1 MASAKNDFLFTAVN
15 KRMKTISL
23 SGTAVSYL
31 VVGQATVPIDGLK
44 QTMQC
49 FDLGHLKKKKAVR
62 PEYEI

>member
-1 MASAKNDFLFTAVN
+1 
-15 KRMKTISL
+15 MKTISL

-31 VVGQATVPIDGLK
+31 VVGQATVPVDGLK

-49 FDLGHLKKKKAVR
+49 FDLGHLKKKAVR